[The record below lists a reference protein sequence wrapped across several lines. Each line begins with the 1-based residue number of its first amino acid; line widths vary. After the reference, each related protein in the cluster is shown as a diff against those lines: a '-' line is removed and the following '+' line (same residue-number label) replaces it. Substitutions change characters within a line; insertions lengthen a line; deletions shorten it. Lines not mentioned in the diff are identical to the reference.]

1 MNSNSITSLHYGQ
14 QAISHFDLNAGDGLK
29 SLWIEIPEYCHL
41 YCSYCFA
48 STNSNQNRNCTTR
61 KSEEYLV
68 WDDYKKLLTDF
79 ADAGGK
85 FLGIP
90 GRGEPFH
97 PKNLDLV
104 KKIINLADDLKL
116 KTTIFT
122 TGETIFFTPEYISED
137 GEKKILRTDIEAK
150 YDIMNFLKTK
160 DVVLLIKWNSDDHAV
175 QDRLVNTDNYAELRE
190 RALNLLLDNGFNQA
204 NTPKLGIVTS
214 ILKDNKTEI
223 VDLYRKYH
231 KQKGLIFDCDTI
243 LPRGRGNKYLT
254 DNKANLTHEELKNI
268 FAELK
273 KEGAILTCQG
283 GTYVGVACDR
293 ILHHLYVS
301 ITGDVYPCIGCFETG
316 SKKDFKLGNI
326 KIGGKH
332 ENILKFWNDPIR
344 TKLRTDIDEVF
355 DGVCKKCRNFKDKTC
370 YSCLGRCVDKVE
382 RDDEKGNILI
392 TTHGCINHIPDYF
405 EWIIKSEEYFRDLLS
420 YSETKRL
427 FKEDFENLWMPNR
440 NITFRINQQPEK
452 ERKELLKKLAKS
464 ENPHSASCPY
474 VEKTWIDE
482 FSSKKHYNYS
492 DLKFPMNSVYEF
504 ISDPLRAY
512 KECTE
517 FKESDKRKLITIL
530 SKSLLSNIF
539 LPFMK
544 VLFDKADEDSS
555 ILLCNFMLFN
565 NKAQKY
571 FYRTISKNENENSEN
586 FKKTFI
592 LFRWAESFG
601 DDNFYSS
608 ESKGRIFDLSR
619 YFRNIKNN
627 SMYELVLDKSGK
639 TKEQRYYLEDVLE
652 CGLVEETA
660 QSIINELN
668 SICGDRN
675 IDDII
680 QECNKKIFSSHRK
693 DNNVKQIECF
703 YEQLN
708 KKLIQETATFKDG
721 DLDSLNEKVE
731 LLQNDSINK
740 VYEQKKV
747 EVINY
752 FIFLRVLRDVLGIK
766 HYYLIHSNSYNFLEK
781 EGENFLS
788 TFGVQPSGI
797 LVCSKNPVKTDLINK
812 IRLFTATIF
821 SPIDSFYYMEAKKE
835 VLKQATRAAISQV
848 FVRNIAHNIVSHV
861 LIHLTNEKSF
871 SPEGIYKLINKS
883 NAYIS
888 NIVIP
893 QYNAK
898 KDKVNNKK
906 LEIGIEYLKST
917 IEETGAD
924 FRNAFEQVLPLFNYK
939 INNEEKNLYSTQQVA
954 NLFSYVANR
963 CLYLNEATYGVSNMV
978 GIKRVYGEL
987 FKELDANRILLNHIP
1002 AIDNFSYK
1010 INVRHNGKILT
1021 DNDDISVSLPADVL
1035 GAQAFYNII
1044 ENIIR
1049 NTAKHN
1055 NSKSDVENGV
1065 FIFTV
1070 NFIDEPLDKNDP
1082 FSDEDKY
1089 YRVEIWDN
1097 VPITS
1102 DKAKLDEEIENIK
1115 KEEKYRQYF
1124 YETKKEE
1131 KEPIKDAA
1139 DLLVFKQNTRMNN
1152 SIIDP
1157 VNHTLRTG
1165 SLGLIEMEASTA
1177 FLRQIDLP
1185 EIEDDYYTL
1194 KHGEYYNKYDG
1205 KDYPYFIQAFKKD
1218 LGKDKSG
1225 VQIGYS
1231 LGYRFYMKKPEKYLI
1246 ISDNTF
1252 NKDDKKQLLNNG
1264 ITIISR
1270 EDFLTSLNEPNP
1282 TCYNHEF
1289 ALLVKSKENNDSES
1303 PFKFFFESREAKKID
1318 KVKDRTP
1325 ELSLLPERLMRVDN
1339 EFIACLLEKKTDK
1352 NVLDDFEKKVWEQW
1366 MKPRDKDWNTNNFSI
1381 DSSISYGCENKC
1393 SLVLFDHFSKT
1404 DQVDFE
1410 KLLQTKSKYPYCE
1423 PLSSSGQ
1430 QKLPFFSQQKDKYDP
1445 LTNYVNE
1452 VNLYVHQLLWEAYDN
1467 RVLVIDE
1474 RVQKFS
1480 LDNYEGYPLM
1490 PIFKRM
1496 NVIIPDPEKD
1506 NVNLEANIYDDDLVK
1521 KIEKFIDDEI
1531 EASDFMLVHYGVL
1544 ERMGQKHINEN
1555 LKKWAKQTRVV
1566 VTTGRGKHSMSEL
1579 PKEVSYINIGAV
1591 LNAFRDNRSKYLI
1604 NYIIN
1609 QSRR

>member
-97 PKNLDLV
+97 DKNLDLV
-104 KKIINLADDLKL
+104 KKIINLAEDLKL

-122 TGETIFFTPEYISED
+122 TGETIFFTPKYSSED

-223 VDLYRKYH
+223 VDLYRKNH

-326 KIGGKH
+326 KTGGKH

-440 NITFRINQQPEK
+440 NITFRINQQPK
-452 ERKELLKKLAKS
+452 NERKELLKKLAKS

-539 LPFMK
+539 LPSMK

-601 DDNFYSS
+601 DENFYSS

-668 SICGDRN
+668 SICDDRN

-708 KKLIQETATFKDG
+708 KKLIPETAIFKDG
-721 DLDSLNEKVE
+721 DLDILNEKVK
-731 LLQNDSINK
+731 LLQNDAINK

-797 LVCSKNPVKTDLINK
+797 LVCSKNPLKTDLVNK
-812 IRLFTATIF
+812 IRVFTATIF

-835 VLKQATRAAISQV
+835 VLNQAIRAAISQV

-893 QYNAK
+893 QYNAE
-898 KDKVNNKK
+898 KDNVNED
-906 LEIGIEYLKST
+906 LEKGIDYLKST

-924 FRNAFEQVLPLFNYK
+924 FRNAFEQVLLLFNYK
-939 INNEEKNLYSTQQVA
+939 IYNEEKNLYPTQQVA

-1010 INVRHNGKILT
+1010 INFRHNGKILT

-1065 FIFTV
+1065 FVFTV

-1115 KEEKYRQYF
+1115 KEAKYRQYF

-1157 VNHTLRTG
+1157 VNHTLRTD
-1165 SLGLIEMEASTA
+1165 SLGLIEMEASAA

-1185 EIEDDYYTL
+1185 EIENDYYTL
-1194 KHGEYYNKYDG
+1194 KHGEYYNTYDG
-1205 KDYPYFIQAFKKD
+1205 DNYPYFIQAFKKKLND
-1218 LGKDKSG
+1218 N
-1225 VQIGYS
+1225 QFS
-1231 LGYRFYMKKPEKYLI
+1231 LGYRFYMKKPEKFLV
-1246 ISDNTF
+1246 ISEKEFAGD
-1252 NKDDKKQLLNNG
+1252 KKKQLLNNG
-1264 ITIISR
+1264 IAIINR
-1270 EDFLTSLNEPNP
+1270 EKFKKSLEGNTP

-1289 ALLVKSKENNDSES
+1289 ALLVKNEENDYSES
-1303 PFKFFFESREAKKID
+1303 PFKFFFENREAKKIAN
-1318 KVKDRTP
+1318 VKDRTP
-1325 ELSLLPERLMRVDN
+1325 ELSLLPERLMKVNN
-1339 EFIACLLEKKTDK
+1339 EFIECLNNSNFDVKLFEQKVWMQWEGTSFIINNSVSTTDEQSNYLILFDHLTSVNIKDWK
-1352 NVLDDFEKKVWEQW
+1352 NTKETKEYYESLNIIYKIYFEELSSNAQNKLPFFNSFGKLIDYSNDDFEKY
-1366 MKPRDKDWNTNNFSI
+1366 P
-1381 DSSISYGCENKC
+1381 SSR
-1393 SLVLFDHFSKT
+1393 
-1404 DQVDFE
+1404 
-1410 KLLQTKSKYPYCE
+1410 PM
-1423 PLSSSGQ
+1423 
-1430 QKLPFFSQQKDKYDP
+1430 
-1445 LTNYVNE
+1445 
-1452 VNLYVHQLLWEAYDN
+1452 LWEAYDN
-1467 RVLVIDE
+1467 GVVIVDE
-1474 RVQKFS
+1474 RVQAFS
-1480 LDNYEGYPLM
+1480 FEKYKNYEDIKQAEM
-1490 PIFKRM
+1490 FKYT
-1496 NVIIPDPEKD
+1496 NVTIPDSSISLASKKYSSTLKD
-1506 NVNLEANIYDDDLVK
+1506 NIECFIETNIDSNIFLV
-1521 KIEKFIDDEI
+1521 
-1531 EASDFMLVHYGVL
+1531 VHFGVL
-1544 ERMGQKHINEN
+1544 ERLCDDNDDIKNKLIEWS
-1555 LKKWAKQTRVV
+1555 KKIRVV
-1566 VTTGRGKHSMSEL
+1566 ITTGRGKHSLAKL
-1579 PKEVSYINIGAV
+1579 PDNVSYINLSALLYAV
-1591 LNAFRDNRSKYLI
+1591 KENRNKYSI
-1604 NYIIN
+1604 NYILN